1 MGKTDVAPTSQTVK
15 SWLVLIDRQHRLLT
29 DISTVRGEQMSIPVC
44 LSPAGLTAPKT
55 DRRGK
60 GEARGKSLSA
70 GTNPPPP
77 RNPATPP
84 ARFGRLALG
93 HFWRVACDKHHQ
105 HPLGDSEKCTFSQVH
120 LRSAMNHSQYFNKT
134 QGGLVDLT

>member
-77 RNPATPP
+77 QEPCYT
-84 ARFGRLALG
+84 
-93 HFWRVACDKHHQ
+93 
-105 HPLGDSEKCTFSQVH
+105 SS
-120 LRSAMNHSQYFNKT
+120 
-134 QGGLVDLT
+134 